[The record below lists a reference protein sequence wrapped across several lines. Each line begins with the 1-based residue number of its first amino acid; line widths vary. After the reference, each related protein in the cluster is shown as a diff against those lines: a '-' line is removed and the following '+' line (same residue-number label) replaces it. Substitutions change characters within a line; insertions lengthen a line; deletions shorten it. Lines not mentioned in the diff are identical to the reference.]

1 MLDRICFI
9 GHREIEITTKLK
21 ESITIFI
28 ENLIQKE
35 NAYIF
40 LFGSRSEFDKLC
52 YDIVTKLKE
61 KYSYI
66 LRVYVRS
73 SYENID
79 ASYEK
84 YLLENY
90 EKTFFPKRCKSSGK
104 SSYIQRNQAMIDAS
118 DFCIFYYNEKY
129 LPKRN
134 ITKNE
139 VLANKPKSGTAIA
152 YKYAIQKKKSIKN
165 FYQ

>member
-84 YLLENY
+84 YL
-90 EKTFFPKRCKSSGK
+90 
-104 SSYIQRNQAMIDAS
+104 
-118 DFCIFYYNEKY
+118 
-129 LPKRN
+129 PKRN